1 MYLVFKESLVD
12 IKNVQKKVFSQVPY
26 VLGNKREN
34 AEMIL
39 WVIDSEQSLVS
50 ENSQGKRSDW
60 E

>member
-1 MYLVFKESLVD
+1 MCR
-12 IKNVQKKVFSQVPY
+12 KKSSQVPY

-50 ENSQGKRSDW
+50 ENSEGK
-60 E
+60 